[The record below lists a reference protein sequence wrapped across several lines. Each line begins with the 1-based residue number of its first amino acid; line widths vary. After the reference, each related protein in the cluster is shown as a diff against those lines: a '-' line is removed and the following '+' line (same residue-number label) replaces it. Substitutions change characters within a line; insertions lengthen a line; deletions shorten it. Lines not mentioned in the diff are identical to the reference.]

1 MIKIYT
7 SLSFNRSSTS
17 LYLGRNNAFE
27 YSDVTSHCYF
37 ELETDR
43 LDKKRLEL
51 AWNKLIK
58 HLSLRTVIRKDNLS
72 QIVLEHVEPYHI
84 EYFDFTH
91 KLNIEDEIFKVRE
104 QLEHQNFNPYQW
116 PSFDIKYL
124 DLPKNKVG
132 YVLVL
137 IIYF

>member
-1 MIKIYT
+1 M
-7 SLSFNRSSTS
+7 
-17 LYLGRNNAFE
+17 
-27 YSDVTSHCYF
+27 
-37 ELETDR
+37 
-43 LDKKRLEL
+43 
-51 AWNKLIK
+51 
-58 HLSLRTVIRKDNLS
+58 IRKDNLS

-137 IIYF
+137 IIYFLMDIVCFNYSVNGNIFILILMIQYNLMSRLLDLMYYLKKNIKTDIYKKDLAY